1 MSQKLSLLRDGDV
14 VLESQEDIEQH
25 VLHYYTQLFAMDN
38 NCSPNDLIDTVIPSC
53 VTEDD
58 NRLLTKLPS
67 REEVKNAVFSMNG
80 SGAPGP
86 DGFGGSFYHTYWD
99 IIADDVFNSV
109 SQFFIQGWLLPN
121 LNSNLVVLIPKFPG
135 ADRIENYRPIALANF
150 QFKIITKVLADRLA
164 CIAPKILSENQ
175 RGFIRERH
183 ISDCICIASEAI
195 NMLDKKIFGG
205 NLALKIDIKKAFD
218 TLDWNFLLQVLQS
231 FGFDSKFCS
240 WVKVILNS
248 AKLSFSVN
256 GRPVGYFNCKR
267 GVRQGDP
274 LSPLLF
280 CIAEDVLSRALLLL
294 VQNGSILP
302 MAGPKGFSTPSHVLY
317 ADDILIFCRGTRSN
331 LLHIKH
337 LLDKYGEASG
347 QLISPNKCKFYAG
360 SIPSW

>member
-1 MSQKLSLLRDGDV
+1 
-14 VLESQEDIEQH
+14 
-25 VLHYYTQLFAMDN
+25 
-38 NCSPNDLIDTVIPSC
+38 
-53 VTEDD
+53 
-58 NRLLTKLPS
+58 
-67 REEVKNAVFSMNG
+67 MNG

-135 ADRIENYRPIALANF
+135 VDRIENYRPIALANF

-195 NMLDKKIFGG
+195 NMLDKKNFGG

-256 GRPVGYFNCKR
+256 GRPVGYFNCK
-267 GVRQGDP
+267 GVFDRVIPFP
-274 LSPLLF
+274 LSFFVLRKMFLVEPF
-280 CIAEDVLSRALLLL
+280 YFWCRTVLSSPWQAQR
-294 VQNGSILP
+294 VSQP
-302 MAGPKGFSTPSHVLY
+302 PRMFSMRTT
-317 ADDILIFCRGTRSN
+317 F
-331 LLHIKH
+331 
-337 LLDKYGEASG
+337 
-347 QLISPNKCKFYAG
+347 
-360 SIPSW
+360 